1 MHPLR
6 EAMEKGDNRAVTAA
20 HVCNLTEIDAKTLAR
35 AYALAEK
42 TCTYWPNAGQIRELA
57 GWSEE
62 TSFRQEMGDF
72 AGDAGSRTAE
82 RIESQW
88 IRCYRQ
94 AVRKA
99 RQTHAGGEQWG
110 LLPPR
115 IHQLLRTRGLTSIIP
130 RYGGRSE
137 ECNADGERADLLDGD
152 DLSVIKRPCVNTEES
167 AT

>member
-62 TSFRQEMGDF
+62 TSFRQEMGRLCRRRGLED
-72 AGDAGSRTAE
+72 GGTHREPMDPLLPAGSSESPANTCGRRAMGVAASTDSPVASDKRAYFHHPPLRRT
-82 RIESQW
+82 
-88 IRCYRQ
+88 
-94 AVRKA
+94 
-99 RQTHAGGEQWG
+99 
-110 LLPPR
+110 
-115 IHQLLRTRGLTSIIP
+115 
-130 RYGGRSE
+130 
-137 ECNADGERADLLDGD
+137 
-152 DLSVIKRPCVNTEES
+152 
-167 AT
+167 